1 MTLED
6 ADALINA
13 SRPGAV
19 DEDGTPL
26 WWIGHPNRSWFEVY
40 KRIGEVEERVD
51 ALERPSTQ
59 SEVEPV
65 QFLGVNIPEA
75 NNSRPD
81 AAQPSASVDCHP

>member
-1 MTLED
+1 MVVREQAGAAGMSSNKPMTLED

-40 KRIGEVEERVD
+40 KRIGELEARV
-51 ALERPSTQ
+51 AELERPRTQ
-59 SEVEPV
+59 GDE
-65 QFLGVNIPEA
+65 
-75 NNSRPD
+75 
-81 AAQPSASVDCHP
+81 